1 MGFSAKEH
9 EMLKVYVFDIALYD
23 FSKGKPLSDER
34 FYTQEEAEQ
43 ALETELDNAS
53 KLWKEWGYN
62 SLSIGNPPGC
72 VIRY

>member
-1 MGFSAKEH
+1 
-9 EMLKVYVFDIALYD
+9 MLKVYVFDIALYD

-62 SLSIGNPPGC
+62 SQQEARNKYAENLK
-72 VIRY
+72 VVKLQEV